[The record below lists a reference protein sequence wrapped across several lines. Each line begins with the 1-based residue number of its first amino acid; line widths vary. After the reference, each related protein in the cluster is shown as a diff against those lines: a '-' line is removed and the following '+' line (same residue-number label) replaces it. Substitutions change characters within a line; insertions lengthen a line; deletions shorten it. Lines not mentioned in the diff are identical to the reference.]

1 MPLSYSKSETVSSFT
16 DATGT
21 HTTHTVTDSDT
32 GTTTVT
38 NTTQNHGQQVPTVET
53 TTYPSH
59 RGSVEDAAASAG
71 GDGTGTARIEDVSH
85 KTQEELDKQY
95 EENMEDEY
103 AKREGGA

>member
-16 DATGT
+16 DETGT
-21 HTTHTVTDSDT
+21 HTTHTVTDSET

-38 NTTQNHGQQVPTVET
+38 NTSQRHGEQVPTVET

-59 RGSVEDAAASAG
+59 NSGLEQASSG
-71 GDGTGTARIEDVSH
+71 GQQQGGTGRIEDVSH
-85 KTQEELDKQY
+85 KSQEELDKQY

>member
-1 MPLSYSKSETVSSFT
+1 MPLSYSKSETVSSFS

-38 NTTQNHGQQVPTVET
+38 NTSQRHGEQVPTVET

-59 RGSVEDAAASAG
+59 HGSVEAASG
-71 GDGTGTARIEDVSH
+71 SENQGRIEDVSH